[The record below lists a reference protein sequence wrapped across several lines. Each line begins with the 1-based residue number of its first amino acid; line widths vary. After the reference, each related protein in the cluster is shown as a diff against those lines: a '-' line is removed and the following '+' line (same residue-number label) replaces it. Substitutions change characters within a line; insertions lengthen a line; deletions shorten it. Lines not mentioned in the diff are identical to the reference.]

1 MQVEAQGLKTSKDQL
16 VAALKL
22 EVAKNQE
29 AAVQRREAGK
39 SVKLLEVFHFRPFK
53 MARWF

>member
-1 MQVEAQGLKTSKDQL
+1 MQVEAQGLRTSKDQL
-16 VAALKL
+16 VDALKL
-22 EVAKNQE
+22 EVAKNHE

-53 MARWF
+53 MVRWF